1 MTEISSEESVAGTTL
16 YREPPPALQRWSARG
31 IASYV
36 GPGVIIA
43 SVTIGSGE
51 LVWASR
57 SGALF
62 GYALLW
68 CFLYGGVFK
77 CVQVYTATR
86 HFTLTGEHPMV
97 GWCRLPGPKC
107 WFPLLIAV
115 PAIGL
120 MPIAFSG
127 IPEMLGGFIH
137 RLSGAAMDGP
147 DLGAWEFVEFRINA
161 WTTLVLCTCLT
172 LALLSSESLLERAS
186 MVVLGVIVV
195 CVACAVC
202 VLGPSW
208 IDLLMGLFTPRLPD
222 FPEFIERAEYVEEFR
237 NRSPWLEVSLYLTA
251 VGGGAYDYI
260 GYIGMLR
267 SRRWGL
273 AGGRVASLD
282 ELQQGVADDN
292 PHRQVNIQRARQWT
306 RAPFLD
312 TTVSFFFVIL
322 VTLLFGILGAIVLHS
337 ESVLPAN
344 NDLLNQQESFLTVL
358 HPQLRWVYRTGVF
371 LALIG
376 TLYGAFEVYQR
387 TFTESVAAIMPRPP
401 SDRQNRWLRRSIVA
415 YCFLGGLAMVW
426 LPENLA
432 GSIVDRM
439 TFGSIVSGAAS
450 CGLWCFAMLWLDRV
464 RLPPELRMSPALRVM
479 TWIAGIAMTV
489 LGGQTICVYFGF
501 TV

>member
-1 MTEISSEESVAGTTL
+1 MSDTLKSEPVYT
-16 YREPPPALQRWSARG
+16 EPPPALRRLSARA
-31 IASYV
+31 IARYV

-51 LVWASR
+51 LVLASR

-68 CFLYGGVFK
+68 CFLYGGIFK

-97 GWCRLPGPKC
+97 GWCGLPGPKF

-120 MPIAFSG
+120 MPVAFSA

-137 RLSGAAMDGP
+137 RLSGAAMQGP
-147 DLGAWEFVEFRINA
+147 PVGSWEFVEFRINA

-172 LALLSSESLLERAS
+172 LALLSSESLLERVS

-195 CVACAVC
+195 CVACSVC
-202 VLGPSW
+202 VLGADW
-208 IDLLMGLFTPRLPD
+208 IDLLAGLFVPSVPEFPD
-222 FPEFIERAEYVEEFR
+222 FIQGAKYAEEFR
-237 NRSPWLEVSLYLTA
+237 DRSPWLEVSLYLSA

-267 SRRWGL
+267 TRRWGL
-273 AGGRVASLD
+273 AGRRIATRAELDQAVAS
-282 ELQQGVADDN
+282 GN
-292 PHRQVNIQRARQWT
+292 PQRLVNIERGLQWT

-312 TTVSFFFVIL
+312 TVISFFFVIL
-322 VTLLFGILGAIVLHS
+322 VTLLFGILGAIVLHP

-344 NDLLNQQESFLTVL
+344 NDLLNEQEAFLTVL

-401 SDRQNRWLRRSIVA
+401 SATQDRWLRRAVVA
-415 YCFLGGLAMVW
+415 YCFFGGLLMTW
-426 LPENLA
+426 LPKSMA

-439 TFGSIVSGAAS
+439 TFGSVVSGAAS

-464 RLPPELRMSPALRVM
+464 RLPPELRMRRGLRTL
-479 TWIAGIAMTV
+479 TWLAGTAMTL
-489 LGGQTICVYFGF
+489 LGIQTMLVYFGF